1 MNLISIVA
9 SKHPVA
15 SVMVFKSSQAE
26 VTRYFDVDLKRGR
39 NKITISKLP
48 TTIEKEYIRVS
59 MIQKESSNTSLD
71 KSHVN
76 YLSDIVCSPADDPGY
91 DPTRYTLRALELKRS
106 GLESEKRLL
115 DAQAEVMVSYARS
128 LTGEHASLND
138 IDNFLSTF
146 GERGRKNI
154 NEVRDHAF
162 GLILVLKIEEQIA
175 TIDEQINEALRK
187 KKLMKG
193 TLNTEVV
200 AVAVADGDMTVQFQL
215 IYIVSNAV
223 WSPNYRLHAVT
234 GEDGKPSRRVAL
246 HYQAS
251 VKQATGE
258 DWADA
263 LLMLSTVATDTLVK
277 KIPRLEPV
285 KAITMPVLQ
294 PVHHYQPPIIIQ
306 RSRSPSNSPLRRCSR
321 SRSPSTTGGRSPSR
335 NDFTRFR
342 VEPDFTNSQKYTA
355 EDDIIA
361 LSDDE
366 PWDTVSKHRGRK
378 ILPIPTVTQTP
389 MTLTYTVRGNSD
401 IPSDGKEH
409 VVTIV
414 TLDFEADVEYIS
426 VPRLDPRVFLQCQVK
441 NTSEYRLLPGPV
453 NVIMDK
459 SYVSRTRLPDVN
471 RNETFDFTLG
481 DDPSI
486 IVLYE
491 RSSKVTKEGT
501 KAFADPLDIMT
512 YTTTI
517 TAHNTHRFA
526 IENII
531 VRDAVPTSADNQRIK
546 VVLQKPQALIEAK
559 EGVFVEAKE
568 SRGDDEAKEL
578 MVKWEK
584 EQDGLYEYK
593 WRINAEDKVKFE
605 SVFDVKA
612 PSDTKYSLSNFA
624 IQGKTA

>member
-39 NKITISKLP
+39 NKVTISKLP
-48 TTIEKEYIRVS
+48 TTIEKESIRVS
-59 MIQKESSNTSLD
+59 MIEKESSNTSLE
-71 KSHVN
+71 KSRVN
-76 YLSDIVCSPADDPGY
+76 YLSDIVCSPADNPGY

-154 NEVRDHAF
+154 NEV
-162 GLILVLKIEEQIA
+162 LKIEEQIA
-175 TIDEQINEALRK
+175 TIDEQINEALRR

-193 TLNTEVV
+193 TLNTEVA

-223 WSPNYRLHAVT
+223 WSPNYKLHAVT

-246 HYQAS
+246 HYHAS

-263 LLMLSTVATDTLVK
+263 SLMLSTVATDTLVK

-285 KAITMPVLQ
+285 KAITVSPVLYPGIPSQ
-294 PVHHYQPPIIIQ
+294 PTIILAHG
-306 RSRSPSNSPLRRCSR
+306 RSRSSSPSRRSRR

-335 NDFTRFR
+335 NDLTRFR
-342 VEPDFTNSQKYTA
+342 VEPDFTNSQKHTA

-366 PWDTVSKHRGRK
+366 PWDTVSKNRGRK
-378 ILPIPTVTQTP
+378 ILPIPKVTQTP

-459 SYVSRTRLPDVN
+459 SYVSHTRLPDVN

-501 KAFADPLDIMT
+501 KAFADPLDITT
-512 YTTTI
+512 YTTTV

-568 SRGDDEAKEL
+568 SRGDDEAKDL

-605 SVFDVKA
+605 TVFDVKA

>member
-48 TTIEKEYIRVS
+48 TTIEKESIRIS
-59 MIQKESSNTSLD
+59 MIEKESSNTPLE
-71 KSHVN
+71 KSRLN

-154 NEVRDHAF
+154 NEV
-162 GLILVLKIEEQIA
+162 LKIEEQIA

-193 TLNTEVV
+193 TLNTEVA

-263 LLMLSTVATDTLVK
+263 SLMLSTVATDTLVK

-285 KAITMPVLQ
+285 KAITIVPVSSPSLIS
-294 PVHHYQPPIIIQ
+294 QPPLMC
-306 RSRSPSNSPLRRCSR
+306 RPSSSRY
-321 SRSPSTTGGRSPSR
+321 RSPSTTGGRNPSG
-335 NDFTRFR
+335 NDLTHFR
-342 VEPDFTNSQKYTA
+342 VEPDFTNSQKHTA

-366 PWDTVSKHRGRK
+366 PWDTVSKNRGRK
-378 ILPIPTVTQTP
+378 ILPIPKVTQTP

-501 KAFADPLDIMT
+501 KAFADPLDITT

-531 VRDAVPTSADNQRIK
+531 VRDAVPTSADNHRIK

-559 EGVFVEAKE
+559 EGVFVEANE
-568 SRGDDEAKEL
+568 SRGDDEAKDL

-605 SVFDVKA
+605 TVFDVKA